1 MSYIIHR
8 FAVERRQRKVMKT
21 AVDSTAIVS
30 SLFPSNVRDR
40 LFPTDEDRDQQ
51 NKKAENNKSRLKSFL
66 SDGKTL
72 ERQSSVVAANP
83 SPIADLFPH
92 CTVLFSDISGFTS
105 WSSVREPTQVFIL
118 LETLYGAYDKV
129 AMRRGVFKVETI
141 GDAYLAVVGLPEPCD
156 NHAVVM
162 SKFARDCL
170 VKTIELVRDL
180 EKTLGPGTGELRLRF
195 GLHSGAVTAGVLRGQ
210 KTRFQLFGDTVN
222 TASRMESTGIP
233 NKIQVSTATA
243 DLLIAAGKGSWVKP
257 RDELIEA
264 KGKGKLQTY
273 WVEPKMMG
281 AGGAGTLSSDVQSS
295 HDLSGTSMDERTQ
308 RLVDWNTDILTRL
321 VKRIIAKRSAAT
333 SHQGKK
339 ATPGDIPQSKK
350 MTVLDEVKEIIE
362 LPELDTVAHTKED
375 PETVELD
382 ADVSTQLE
390 GYVVAISALYN
401 DNPFHNFDHA
411 SHVGMS
417 VAKLLS
423 RIVKSEKV
431 LAARNLANDEKSPGL
446 SLNGDTFGI
455 TSDPLTQFACV
466 YSALIHDV
474 DHPGVPN
481 SRLVQD
487 NSPLATRYKGKSVA
501 EQNSV
506 DIAWQMLMSKD
517 YNALRNAICPTAQ
530 ELKRFRQL
538 VVNAVMA
545 TDILDKDIVQLRNDR
560 WERAFSESSLEESS
574 RDKQNR
580 KATIVIEHLIQASD
594 VAHTMQ
600 HWNIYVKW
608 NERLFEELYTAYQSG
623 TSEKDP
629 SALWYE
635 GELAFFDSFIL
646 PLARKLRDCG
656 AFGASSDEY
665 LNYAVSNREEWQS
678 RGRELVAS
686 MVEKHGRAWC
696 ICVINTSFVFF

>member
-1 MSYIIHR
+1 
-8 FAVERRQRKVMKT
+8 MKT

-40 LFPTDEDRDQQ
+40 LFPTDEDGDQ
-51 NKKAENNKSRLKSFL
+51 KSRKLEHNKSRLKSFL

-72 ERQSSVVAANP
+72 EPKSTVSP

-105 WSSVREPTQVFIL
+105 WSSVREPTQVFTL
-118 LETLYGAYDKV
+118 LETLYSAYDKV

-141 GDAYLAVVGLPEPCD
+141 GDAYVAVVGLPEPCHD
-156 NHAVVM
+156 HAVVM

-170 VKTIELVRDL
+170 IKTIELVRDL
-180 EKTLGPGTGELRLRF
+180 EKTLGPGTGDLRLRF

-210 KTRFQLFGDTVN
+210 KSRFQLFGDTVN

-233 NKIQVSTATA
+233 NRIQVSSTTA
-243 DLLIAAGKGSWVKP
+243 DLLIEAGKANWVKP

-264 KGKGKLQTY
+264 KGKGKMQTY
-273 WVEPKMMG
+273 WVEPKGMG
-281 AGGAGTLSSDVQSS
+281 AGGGTLSDMPSLR
-295 HDLSGTSMDERTQ
+295 LSEPSMDERTQ
-308 RLVDWNTDILTRL
+308 RLVEWNIDILTHL
-321 VKRIIAKRSAAT
+321 VKRIVAKRGAPKS
-333 SHQGKK
+333 SRRKK
-339 ATPGDIPQSKK
+339 ATPGDIPRIKN
-350 MTVLDEVKEIIE
+350 MTVLEEVKEIIE
-362 LPELDTVAHTKED
+362 LPELDTVAHTKQED
-375 PETVELD
+375 PENIELD
-382 ADVSTQLE
+382 EVVSTQLE
-390 GYVVAISALYN
+390 GYVVAISALYK

-411 SHVGMS
+411 SHVSMS

-423 RIVKSEKV
+423 RVVKLEED
-431 LAARNLANDEKSPGL
+431 LASRNLANNER
-446 SLNGDTFGI
+446 SLDSSLHGQTFGI
-455 TSDPLTQFACV
+455 TSDPLTEFACV

-474 DHPGVPN
+474 EHPGVPN
-481 SRLVQD
+481 SQLVEE

-506 DIAWQMLMSKD
+506 DIAWKLLMSED
-517 YNALRNAICPTAQ
+517 YSALRDAICPTEQ
-530 ELKRFRQL
+530 EKKRFRQL

-545 TDILDKDIVQLRNDR
+545 TDILDKDLIQLRNNR
-560 WERAFSESSLEESS
+560 WERAFSESSLEECA

-608 NERLFEELYTAYQSG
+608 NERLFEELYTAYKSG
-623 TSEKDP
+623 RSATDP
-629 SALWYE
+629 SDFWYE
-635 GELAFFDSFIL
+635 GELAFFDWYIL

-656 AFGASSDEY
+656 VFGVSSDEY
-665 LNYAVSNREEWQS
+665 LDYALRNREEWES
-678 RGRELVAS
+678 RGREVVAS
-686 MVEKHGRAWC
+686 MVEKYGSA
-696 ICVINTSFVFF
+696 

>member
-1 MSYIIHR
+1 
-8 FAVERRQRKVMKT
+8 
-21 AVDSTAIVS
+21 
-30 SLFPSNVRDR
+30 
-40 LFPTDEDRDQQ
+40 
-51 NKKAENNKSRLKSFL
+51 
-66 SDGKTL
+66 
-72 ERQSSVVAANP
+72 
-83 SPIADLFPH
+83 
-92 CTVLFSDISGFTS
+92 
-105 WSSVREPTQVFIL
+105 VFIL

-141 GDAYLAVVGLPEPCD
+141 GDAYLAVVGLPEPRD
-156 NHAVVM
+156 DHAVVM

-233 NKIQVSTATA
+233 NKIQVSTTTA
-243 DLLIAAGKGSWVKP
+243 ELLIEAGKGSWIKP
-257 RDELIEA
+257 RDELVEA

-281 AGGAGTLSSDVQSS
+281 AGAETLGTDMQSS
-295 HDLSGTSMDERTQ
+295 HNFSATSMDERTQ
-308 RLVDWNTDILTRL
+308 RLVEWNTDILTRL
-321 VKRIIAKRSAAT
+321 VKRIIAKRSAAK
-333 SHQGKK
+333 SRREKK

-362 LPELDTVAHTKED
+362 LPDLDTVAHAKQED
-375 PETVELD
+375 PESIELD
-382 ADVSTQLE
+382 ENVSTQLDE
-390 GYVVAISALYN
+390 YVVAISALYK

-417 VAKLLS
+417 VAKLFS
-423 RIVKSEKV
+423 RIVKSEEV
-431 LAARNLANDEKSPGL
+431 FAARNLANDEKSPGL

-487 NSPLATRYKGKSVA
+487 NSPLASRYKGKSVA

-506 DIAWQMLMSKD
+506 DIAWQMLMSKE
-517 YNALRNAICPTAQ
+517 YNALRDVICPTAQ
-530 ELKRFRQL
+530 ELKRLRQL

-545 TDILDKDIVQLRNDR
+545 TDVLDKDIVQLRNDR
-560 WERAFSESSLEESS
+560 WERAFSKSSLEESS

-580 KATIVIEHLIQASD
+580 KATIVIEHLMQASD

-623 TSEKDP
+623 RSTKDP
-629 SALWYE
+629 SAFWYE

-646 PLARKLRDCG
+646 PLTRKLRDCG

-665 LNYAVSNREEWQS
+665 LNYALSNREEWKS
-678 RGRELVAS
+678 RGHELVAS
-686 MVEKHGRAWC
+686 MVEKCGSA
-696 ICVINTSFVFF
+696 

>member
-321 VKRIIAKRSAAT
+321 VKRIIAKRNAAK
-333 SHQGKK
+333 SSPGKK
-339 ATPGDIPQSKK
+339 ATPGDGDTPQSKK

-423 RIVKSEKV
+423 RIVKSEEV

-608 NERLFEELYTAYQSG
+608 NECLFEELYKAYKSG

-665 LNYAVSNREEWQS
+665 LNYAFRNREEWETQ
-678 RGRELVAS
+678 GREVVAS
-686 MVEKHGRAWC
+686 MVEKYGNA
-696 ICVINTSFVFF
+696 